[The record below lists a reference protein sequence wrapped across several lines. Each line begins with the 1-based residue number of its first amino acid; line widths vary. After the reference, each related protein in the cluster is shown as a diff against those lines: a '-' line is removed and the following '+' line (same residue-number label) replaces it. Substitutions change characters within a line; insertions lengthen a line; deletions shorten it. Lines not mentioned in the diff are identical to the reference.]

1 MKSHKSFSMN
11 VKVEFSLKTLIT
23 IVVFALVLWAL
34 FLIKNVIILLF
45 FAFILTSALSPIVT
59 KLERRNLSRGLAV
72 TSVYIVLF
80 SAIGLV
86 SAIIYPLFRDQI
98 INLINNF
105 PTYVN
110 LLSGAVGGSAIQN
123 ERFFSTLSQ
132 EVSRF
137 SASIFKITLSIFSG
151 VLSFVTVAVL
161 TFYLLL
167 DEKNLKLRLKENLPA
182 AYSERV
188 LNIIYRAQQK
198 LGAWV
203 RGQLVLSLIVG
214 TLYFVGL
221 WILNVDFPLALG
233 LIGGLLEVVPVFGV
247 IIAAVPAVLIAL
259 TASPVLALAVIAL
272 FFIVQQ
278 LENHVIVPKVM
289 QRAVGVSPLVIL
301 IALLVGGRLQG
312 IIGILLAVPIVVV
325 GQIVLSDIWG
335 LRNQDNGDD
344 VVEEQEEQKAKEE
357 LLPPPKE
364 DTK

>member
-1 MKSHKSFSMN
+1 MN
-11 VKVEFSLKTLIT
+11 HKVEISVKTLIT
-23 IVVFALVLWAL
+23 IVVFALVLWVI
-34 FLIKNVIILLF
+34 FLLKNVIILLF

-59 KLERRNLSRGLAV
+59 KLERRSLSRGLAV
-72 TSVYIVLF
+72 TLVYIVLF
-80 SAIGLV
+80 SALSLI

-98 INLINNF
+98 INLVNNF

-110 LLSGAVGGSAIQN
+110 LLSGAIGGSAIQN
-123 ERFFSTLSQ
+123 ENFFNTLSQ

-137 SASIFKITLSIFSG
+137 SSSIFKITLSIFSG

-167 DEKNLKLRLKENLPA
+167 DEKNLKMRLKETLPP
-182 AYSERV
+182 AYGDRV
-188 LNIIYRAQQK
+188 LNIIYRVQQK

-221 WILNVDFPLALG
+221 WVLNVDFPLALG
-233 LIGGLLEVVPVFGV
+233 LIGGLLEVIPVFGV
-247 IIAAVPAVLIAL
+247 IIAAIPAVLIAL
-259 TASPVLALAVIAL
+259 TESPVLALAVVAL
-272 FFIVQQ
+272 FFVVQQ

-289 QRAVGVSPLVIL
+289 QRAVGVSPLVVM

-312 IIGILLAVPIVVV
+312 VIGILLAVPIVVV
-325 GQIVLSDIWG
+325 GQIILADLWG
-335 LRNQDNGDD
+335 LRNRENGD

-364 DTK
+364 QTA